1 MWADRFDGALEDIF
15 DLQDQVTASVVGA
28 IAPKLEQ
35 AEIER
40 AKRMPTENLDAYD
53 YFLRGMAGLHLF
65 TREGNKEALSHFY
78 RAIDLD
84 PSFAS
89 AYGMAARCFIQRK
102 SSGWMTDRP
111 REITETTRLLERLR
125 IGGGKTRLRLAVLG
139 SLLLMLARTS
149 RKEPPSL
156 SGPSCSIRTWLGLGI
171 IAVG

>member
-40 AKRMPTENLDAYD
+40 SRRKPTESLDAYD
-53 YFLRGMAGLHLF
+53 YYLRGMAGLHLW

-78 RAIDLD
+78 RAIELD

-89 AYGMAARCFIQRK
+89 AYGMAARC
-102 SSGWMTDRP
+102 
-111 REITETTRLLERLR
+111 
-125 IGGGKTRLRLAVLG
+125 
-139 SLLLMLARTS
+139 
-149 RKEPPSL
+149 SL
-156 SGPSCSIRTWLGLGI
+156 SARRV
-171 IAVG
+171 VG